1 MTTNERNLR
10 SDFSVAT
17 DDDYR
22 GSDGDNY
29 RGNDGIDE
37 TDDFRG
43 SGPFDERDSVSV
55 EHDGADL
62 LFSPEDRVRFGQR
75 WTEIQGR
82 FVDDPRE
89 AVASADDLVTEMM
102 DRIGDRLAECRTGG
116 QGLAGEGE
124 VETEDLRLA
133 TQRYRAFFHRLL
145 SA

>member
-1 MTTNERNLR
+1 MTTHERNL
-10 SDFSVAT
+10 STDYSVAT
-17 DDDYR
+17 DDD
-22 GSDGDNY
+22 Y

-43 SGPFDERDSVSV
+43 SDPFDQSDSVSV

-116 QGLAGEGE
+116 QDLAGEGE
-124 VETEDLRLA
+124 AETENLRLA

>member
-1 MTTNERNLR
+1 MTMNERNLR
-10 SDFSVAT
+10 TDYSVAT
-17 DDDYR
+17 EDDYR
-22 GSDGDNY
+22 GAEDDY
-29 RGNDGIDE
+29 RGADRIDE

-43 SGPFDERDSVSV
+43 SDPFDQSDSVSV
-55 EHDGADL
+55 EHDGADQ
-62 LFSPEDRVRFGQR
+62 LFSPEDRVRFDQR

-82 FVDDPRE
+82 FVDDPRD

-116 QGLAGEGE
+116 KGLAGEGE

-133 TQRYRAFFHRLL
+133 TQRYRAFFNRLL